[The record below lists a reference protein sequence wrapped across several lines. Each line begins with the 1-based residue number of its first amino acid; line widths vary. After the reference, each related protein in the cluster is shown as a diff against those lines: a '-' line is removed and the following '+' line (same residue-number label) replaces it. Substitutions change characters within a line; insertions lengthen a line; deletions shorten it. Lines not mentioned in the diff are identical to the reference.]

1 MEDEE
6 DEEQEQAEPQQPQPP
21 VVEVE
26 VCVHIVDPSLSPPR
40 CRGVQVFTPRN
51 VSGYLSR
58 VPALHIALPI
68 VQCAA
73 MCQVAIL
80 LLTIT
85 NNKKIDNALS
95 PLPHSYSHNS
105 QNILVWC
112 LAAAVLFTAHCFSP
126 LITQQSQLSQLKSDL
141 IRCIYQN
148 LWKCRYH
155 IMCIYLVPAS
165 HLYLSTFIQE
175 THFKLMFLNVSEYN
189 I

>member
-1 MEDEE
+1 MEDED

-26 VCVHIVDPSLSPPR
+26 VGVHTVDPSLSPPR
-40 CRGVQVFTPRN
+40 SRGVQVFTPRN

-58 VPALHIALPI
+58 VPALHIAMPI

-95 PLPHSYSHNS
+95 PLLPHIHNSQS

-126 LITQQSQLSQLKSDL
+126 LITQQSQLSQFKSDL

-155 IMCIYLVPAS
+155 IRYHVYLQGVRFV
-165 HLYLSTFIQE
+165 LS
-175 THFKLMFLNVSEYN
+175 
-189 I
+189 

>member
-1 MEDEE
+1 MEDED

-26 VCVHIVDPSLSPPR
+26 VGVHVQCPVSSVPPSLSPPR
-40 CRGVQVFTPRN
+40 CSGVQVFTPRN

-85 NNKKIDNALS
+85 NNKKIDNLS
-95 PLPHSYSHNS
+95 PLLPHSHNSQS

-126 LITQQSQLSQLKSDL
+126 LITQQSQLSQFKSDL

-155 IMCIYLVPAS
+155 IMCIYLVSAS
-165 HLYLSTFIQE
+165 SLYKYIHPRYTFQA
-175 THFKLMFLNVSEYN
+175 NVS
-189 I
+189 

>member
-1 MEDEE
+1 MSILSSVHC
-6 DEEQEQAEPQQPQPP
+6 P
-21 VVEVE
+21 V
-26 VCVHIVDPSLSPPR
+26 STLTLSASVFR
-40 CRGVQVFTPRN
+40 CSGVQVFTPRN

-58 VPALHIALPI
+58 VPALHIAMPI

-73 MCQVAIL
+73 MCQVAILL

-148 LWKCRYH
+148 LWKYRYH
-155 IMCIYLVPAS
+155 IMCIYLVSAS
-165 HLYLSTFIQE
+165 SL
-175 THFKLMFLNVSEYN
+175 
-189 I
+189 

>member
-1 MEDEE
+1 MS
-6 DEEQEQAEPQQPQPP
+6 
-21 VVEVE
+21 
-26 VCVHIVDPSLSPPR
+26 ILSTPHSPR
-40 CRGVQVFTPRN
+40 LGVAVFRCSVFTPRN

-95 PLPHSYSHNS
+95 PLLPHNS
-105 QNILVWC
+105 QLTKYSGV
-112 LAAAVLFTAHCFSP
+112 VSGGGGPVHCSLLLSANHSTVTTFSV
-126 LITQQSQLSQLKSDL
+126 KSDL

-155 IMCIYLVPAS
+155 IMCIYLVSAS
-165 HLYLSTFIQE
+165 SLYKYIHPRYTFQA
-175 THFKLMFLNVSEYN
+175 NVS
-189 I
+189 

>member
-1 MEDEE
+1 MSILSSVHC
-6 DEEQEQAEPQQPQPP
+6 P
-21 VVEVE
+21 V
-26 VCVHIVDPSLSPPR
+26 STLTLSASVFR
-40 CRGVQVFTPRN
+40 CSGVQVFTPRN

-58 VPALHIALPI
+58 VPALHIAMPI

-73 MCQVAIL
+73 MCQVAILL

-155 IMCIYLVPAS
+155 IMCIYLVSAS

>member
-26 VCVHIVDPSLSPPR
+26 VCVHSVHPSLSPPR

-85 NNKKIDNALS
+85 NNKRLDNLS
-95 PLPHSYSHNS
+95 PLLPHSHNS

-155 IMCIYLVPAS
+155 IMCIYLVSAS
-165 HLYLSTFIQE
+165 SLYKYIHPRYTFQA
-175 THFKLMFLNVSEYN
+175 NVS
-189 I
+189 